1 MQFGIS
7 LVVRG
12 NDANAGTFVRM
23 AEVAE
28 EQKWD
33 CLWASDHLIMP
44 EMKTSRYPGRADGE
58 LPPDWKRT

>member
-28 EQKWD
+28 EQVAGD
-33 CLWASDHLIMP
+33 ALGRGEFEETQHLQ
-44 EMKTSRYPGRADGE
+44 A
-58 LPPDWKRT
+58 